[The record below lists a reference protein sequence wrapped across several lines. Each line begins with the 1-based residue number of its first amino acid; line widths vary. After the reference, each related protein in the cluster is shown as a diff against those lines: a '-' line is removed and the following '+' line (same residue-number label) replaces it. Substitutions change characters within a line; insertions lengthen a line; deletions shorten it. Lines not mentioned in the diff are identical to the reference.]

1 MEQLVCLGRLFLS
14 SQSML
19 EGASSDGEGLS
30 VNVTDDLPN
39 FAEYLQMNHVSVTVL
54 SPELDAGVT
63 EINPD

>member
-1 MEQLVCLGRLFLS
+1 
-14 SQSML
+14 ML

-30 VNVTDDLPN
+30 VNDTDDLPN
-39 FAEYLQMNHVSVTVL
+39 FSEYLQMNHVSVTAL